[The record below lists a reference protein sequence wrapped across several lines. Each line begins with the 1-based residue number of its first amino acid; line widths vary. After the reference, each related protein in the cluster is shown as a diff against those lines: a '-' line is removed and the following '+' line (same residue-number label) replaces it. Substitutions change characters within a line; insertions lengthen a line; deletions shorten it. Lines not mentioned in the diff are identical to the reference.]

1 MMLFKLSLKNIKK
14 SFKDYAIYFLT
25 LILGVSIFYIF
36 NSMDSQ
42 QAMLDISN
50 STREIIKLML
60 TTLAG
65 VSVFVSLILGFL
77 IVYANNFLIKRR
89 KKEFGI
95 YMTLGMGKGKISKI
109 LFIETLIIGIISLGI
124 GLIIGIFASQ
134 LMSVVVAK
142 MFEANMTGYKFVF
155 SQSAMIKTIVYFGI
169 MYLLVMIF
177 NTISISKYNLIDLIT
192 ASKKNEKVKIKNTTI
207 SVVMFL
213 ISLGI
218 LAFAYY
224 RVTVDINK
232 LGQSGLLTAIAFG
245 VVGTFLFF
253 WSLSG
258 FLLKLVQSNKKI
270 YLKDLNAFVLRQI
283 NSKINTTVFSM
294 SIICLMLFFTICILS
309 SALALNKSMKNDLTE
324 VTPADISITK
334 IMNLTEGT
342 EEQITESKMSIEDT
356 LKKSSLDFNES
367 FSEYVEFTEYIE
379 PNVTLKT
386 TLGKTIDDVL
396 KQFPSIMIDTNEG
409 IVKISDYN
417 KAAKILKQ
425 EELTLNKNEYIMLCN
440 YDNMK
445 KFRDKAL
452 EIGTKININ
461 GKEYSPKYKECVKG
475 FLDISN
481 SHTNFGII
489 LVPDD
494 AVEGLSM
501 EKNHFTANYKG
512 NTDEEKQKVEDNIVA
527 LENDP
532 YLKSIEGAVELN
544 AMTKISLYEASVG
557 LGAIV
562 TFIGLYLGIIFLIS
576 GAAILALKELSE
588 SSDNIQR
595 YEILRKIG
603 TDEKVI
609 NKALF
614 RQIGIFFMMP
624 LILAIIHS
632 IFGIQVAN
640 TILSSMAATSGMLPS
655 IIMTALFI
663 LVIYGGYFLATY
675 FGSKSIIKKN

>member
-25 LILGVSIFYIF
+25 LILGVAIFYIF

-134 LMSVVVAK
+134 LMSIVVAK
-142 MFEANMTGYKFVF
+142 MFEADMTEYKFIF

-192 ASKKNEKVKIKNTTI
+192 ASKKNEKVKIKNATI
-207 SVVMFL
+207 SVIMFL

-232 LGQSGLLTAIAFG
+232 LSQSGLLTAIALG

-334 IMNLTEGT
+334 TMNLTEGT

-379 PNVTLKT
+379 PNVILKT

-396 KQFPSIMIDTNEG
+396 KQFPNLMIDSNEG

-425 EELTLNKNEYIMLCN
+425 EELTLNENEYIMLCN
-440 YDNMK
+440 YENIK

-461 GKEYSPKYKECVKG
+461 GKEYSPKYKECVDG

-481 SHTNFGII
+481 SHTNFGVI
-489 LVPDD
+489 LVPDN

-527 LENDP
+527 LDNDP
-532 YLKSIEGAVELN
+532 YLKSIEGEVELN
-544 AMTKISLYEASVG
+544 AMTKISLYEASIG

-603 TDEKVI
+603 TDENVI

-624 LILAIIHS
+624 LVLAIIHS

>member
-25 LILGVSIFYIF
+25 LILGVAIFYIF

-134 LMSVVVAK
+134 LMSIVVAK
-142 MFEANMTGYKFVF
+142 MFEADMTGYKFVF

-192 ASKKNEKVKIKNTTI
+192 ASKKNEKVKIKNAI
-207 SVVMFL
+207 VSVVVFL

-218 LAFAYY
+218 LGFAYY

-232 LGQSGLLTAIAFG
+232 LGQSGLLTVIALG
-245 VVGTFLFF
+245 AVGTFLFF

-324 VTPADISITK
+324 VTPADISIVKT
-334 IMNLTEGT
+334 MNLTEGT

-396 KQFPSIMIDTNEG
+396 KQFQMLRIDENEG

-425 EELTLNKNEYIMLCN
+425 NELTLGENEYIMLCN
-440 YDNMK
+440 YDNIK

-461 GKEYSPKYKECVKG
+461 GKEYLPKYKECVDG

-481 SHTNFGII
+481 SHTNFGVI

-501 EKNHFTANYKG
+501 EINHFTANYKG
-512 NTDEEKQKVEDNIVA
+512 TTDDEKQKVEDNIVA
-527 LENDP
+527 LDDDS
-532 YLKSIEGAVELN
+532 YLKSIEGEVELN
-544 AMTKISLYEASVG
+544 AMTKISLYEASIG

-624 LILAIIHS
+624 LALAIIHS

>member
-25 LILGVSIFYIF
+25 LILGVAIFYIF

-142 MFEANMTGYKFVF
+142 MFEANMTEYKFVF

-192 ASKKNEKVKIKNTTI
+192 ASKKNEKVKIKNATI

-232 LGQSGLLTAIAFG
+232 LSQNELLTAIALG

-258 FLLKLVQSNKKI
+258 FLLKLIQSNKKI

-309 SALALNKSMKNDLTE
+309 SALALNRSMKNDLTE

-334 IMNLTEGT
+334 TMNLTEGT
-342 EEQITESKMSIEDT
+342 EEQIIESKMSIEDT
-356 LKKSSLDFNES
+356 LKKSSLNFNES
-367 FSEYVEFTEYIE
+367 FNEYVEFTEYID

-396 KQFPSIMIDTNEG
+396 KQFPSLVIDSNEG

-417 KAAKILKQ
+417 KARKILKQ
-425 EELTLNKNEYIMLCN
+425 KELTLGENEYIMLCN
-440 YDNMK
+440 YENIK

-461 GKEYSPKYKECVKG
+461 GKEYLPKYKECVDG

-494 AVEGLSM
+494 AIEGLSM

-527 LENDP
+527 LDNDP
-532 YLKSIEGAVELN
+532 YLKSIEGEVELN
-544 AMTKISLYEASVG
+544 AMTKISLYEASIG

-624 LILAIIHS
+624 LALAIIHS